1 LEWFKRVINQSNWV
15 SLNFLPW
22 ELLCSR
28 DITKH
33 QFTEIYDEYYDNF
46 NVDANEESLKRSFG
60 MIVKPIIFEVLE
72 SKFITKY
79 MCIIISH

>member
-1 LEWFKRVINQSNWV
+1 
-15 SLNFLPW
+15 
-22 ELLCSR
+22 LCSR
-28 DITKH
+28 DITRH

-46 NVDANEESLKRSFG
+46 IVDANEESLKRSFG

-79 MCIIISH
+79 MCIIALI